1 MTTKGKNTKRR
12 NLKPERNHLPQEY
25 QKYQKVFLEQRA
37 QRFPKKRSWDHTIDL
52 KPDAPSSLPGKVYSL
67 TQLEQITLKEFLK
80 KQLEKGYI
88 RPFKSPYATP
98 FFIKKKS
105 GELWPVQDYRKVN
118 EWTVKNCYPLLLIP
132 ELINWI
138 KGASLFSKFDV
149 WWGYNNIWIKEGDEW
164 KVAFTTN
171 QGLFE
176 PQVMFFGLTN
186 SPATFQAMMND
197 IFKDEIREGWVSI
210 YMDNI
215 LIHTEN
221 NVAKHQKYIHQILQ
235 KLEENDLYLKPEK
248 CAFKQQRIEFLG
260 VVLEGGTI
268 QIDPSKIK
276 GVADWPALRTV
287 KDIQAFLGF
296 IGFYCYFIPNNSNI
310 ACPLINLTKKAMPF
324 HWDSPQ
330 FKAFKTIKTLMCQ
343 KPILRQPHYNT
354 PFFLATDA
362 SVYGV
367 GAILSQKGE
376 PNESRQG
383 VYFFG
388 I

>member
-1 MTTKGKNTKRR
+1 
-12 NLKPERNHLPQEY
+12 
-25 QKYQKVFLEQRA
+25 
-37 QRFPKKRSWDHTIDL
+37 
-52 KPDAPSSLPGKVYSL
+52 
-67 TQLEQITLKEFLK
+67 
-80 KQLEKGYI
+80 
-88 RPFKSPYATP
+88 
-98 FFIKKKS
+98 
-105 GELWPVQDYRKVN
+105 
-118 EWTVKNCYPLLLIP
+118 
-132 ELINWI
+132 
-138 KGASLFSKFDV
+138 
-149 WWGYNNIWIKEGDEW
+149 
-164 KVAFTTN
+164 
-171 QGLFE
+171 
-176 PQVMFFGLTN
+176 
-186 SPATFQAMMND
+186 MND

-362 SVYGV
+362 LVYGV